1 MNSSN
6 LNLFSSNKRSV
17 HCKSCSEPFE
27 SYLEDKLHVFL
38 CEKCTRINNVKDN
51 SYSER
56 TNNKLHSTDFKLGD
70 LGEFENKKYKI
81 VGITSK
87 RNLRNATDKWT
98 EYSIVDSDGK
108 VSFLNRSYGSYTWIK
123 DEIQLDK
130 KVDFSSKVP
139 ESVFYEGREYKFFIQ
154 YKLHESFFVGELNYN
169 VEKERSSEFADF
181 TCPPYVLSVE
191 LNSNNE
197 QTAFHGHHIPRKK
210 VAKIFNKPEIL
221 QEKREGYGMGM
232 PFMYGLNTKRF
243 AIVNLVLC
251 AIMLAFFIFYES
263 SCGKSQLLFDTYEY
277 KSELMSG
284 AQSEFVSESFTITD
298 EIPNYLLEGNVYMGS
313 LSNQWAEFVFSL
325 VNESTGEER
334 EFTAALEYWSGV
346 DNGYSWEEGSL
357 ETSLHL
363 SSVKPGKYHLRTK
376 VYADP
381 NILESNFTVLLN
393 KSHSAS
399 WNFYFLAFTLIGIS
413 LILFFF
419 HRSFER
425 VRTGQID
432 TLFG

>member
-6 LNLFSSNKRSV
+6 LNLFSSKKRSV

-81 VGITSK
+81 FGITSK

-108 VSFLNRSYGSYTWIK
+108 ASFLNRSYGSYTWIK

-263 SCGKSQLLFDTYEY
+263 SCGKSRLLFDMYEY
-277 KSELMSG
+277 KSEIMSG
-284 AQSEFVSESFTITD
+284 AQSEFVSESFTID
-298 EIPNYLLEGNVYMGS
+298 DNIPNYLLEGNVYMGS

-413 LILFFF
+413 LILLFF

>member
-1 MNSSN
+1 MNSSD
-6 LNLFSSNKRSV
+6 LNLFSSKKRIVS
-17 HCKSCSEPFE
+17 CKSCSETFE
-27 SYLEDKLHVFL
+27 SYLEDKLHLFL
-38 CEKCTRINNVKDN
+38 CKSCTRINNEKDN

-56 TNNKLHSTDFKLGD
+56 TDNKLHSADFKLGD
-70 LGEFENKKYKI
+70 IGEFEGKKFKI

-98 EYSIVDSDGK
+98 EYSIVDSQGK

-130 KVDFSSKVP
+130 KIDFSSKVP
-139 ESVFYEGREYKFFIQ
+139 ESITYEGREYRFFIQ
-154 YKLHESFFVGELNYN
+154 YKLHQSYFVGELNYD
-169 VEKERSSEFADF
+169 VQKERTSQFADF

-197 QTAFHGHHIPRKK
+197 QTAFHGNHIPRKK

-243 AIVNLVLC
+243 AIVNLVLF
-251 AIMLAFFIFYES
+251 AIMLVFNVFYES
-263 SCGKSQLLFDTYEY
+263 SCGYNQVVFDTYEY
-277 KSELMSG
+277 NDGTVGDTKN
-284 AQSEFVSESFTITD
+284 EFVSESFTITD
-298 EIPNYLLEGNVYMGS
+298 DIPNYMLEGNVYMGA
-313 LSNQWAEFVFSL
+313 LDNQWAEFVFSL

-334 EFTAALEYWSGV
+334 EFTAALERWSGV
-346 DNGYSWEEGSL
+346 DNGYSWEEGSI
-357 ETSLHL
+357 ETPLHL

-376 VYADP
+376 VYASP
-381 NILESNFTVLLN
+381 SILQSNFTVLLN
-393 KSHSAS
+393 RSHSAS

-413 LILFFF
+413 IILFFF

>member
-1 MNSSN
+1 MNSSD
-6 LNLFSSNKRSV
+6 LNLFSSKKRIV
-17 HCKSCSEPFE
+17 HCKSCSENFE

-38 CEKCTRINNVKDN
+38 CKSCTRINNQKDN

-70 LGEFENKKYKI
+70 EGEFEGKQVKI

-98 EYSIVDSDGK
+98 EYSLIDSYGK

-123 DEIQLDK
+123 DEVQLDK
-130 KVDFSSKVP
+130 KVDFTAKTP
-139 ESVFYEGREYKFFIQ
+139 ESIFFEGREYKFFIQ
-154 YKLHESFFVGELNYN
+154 YKLHESFFVGELNYD
-169 VEKERSSEFADF
+169 VQKERTSQFADY

-197 QTAFHGHHIPRKK
+197 QMAFHGNHIPRKK

-232 PFMYGLNTKRF
+232 SFMYGLNTKRF
-243 AIVNLVLC
+243 ALVNLVLF
-251 AIMLAFFIFYES
+251 AVMLVFNVFYES
-263 SCGKSQLLFDTYEY
+263 SYGYKQLVHKTYEY
-277 KSELMSG
+277 RNEIMSG
-284 AQSEFVSESFTITD
+284 AQSEFVSTSFTIED
-298 EIPNYLLEGNVYMGS
+298 NIPNYLLEGNVYMGA
-313 LSNQWAEFVFSL
+313 LDNQWAEFVFSL

-334 EFTAALEYWSGV
+334 EFTAALEHWSGV
-346 DNGYSWEEGSL
+346 DNGYSWEEGSV

-381 NILESNFTVLLN
+381 NILEANFTVLLTT
-393 KSHSAS
+393 SHAAS
-399 WNFYFLAFTLIGIS
+399 WNFYFLSFTLIGIS
-413 LILFFF
+413 IILFFF